1 MLTKPFTELSSY
13 IAFFRNVEFPVL
25 RKTARQLAQLREN
38 EDELSP
44 RQVGAV
50 IHDDPLMALKLLIYQ
65 LRRRGRNQNHDITT
79 VERAV
84 MMIGMTQFFEYF
96 GDLPTIEDTLAEHP
110 KALIGC
116 LKVIARAKRAMY
128 YARDWAILRHDID
141 VEEITVATLLNEVA
155 EILCWCC
162 APDLTEKAFALQRA
176 TPGLR
181 SAAAQRAMM
190 GVSIAEIQLGLAREF
205 ELPQLLI
212 TLMDPANA
220 ENPRV
225 RTVTLACDLARHA
238 ANGWNDPA
246 LPDDF
251 KAIGELLHLDHDAL
265 MNRLKVP
272 EDARPAQATPDGAPE
287 QA

>member
-13 IAFFRNVEFPVL
+13 ISFFRSIEFPVL

-38 EDELSP
+38 EDDLSP

-65 LRRRGRNQNHDITT
+65 LHRRGRNQNHDITT

-181 SAAAQRAMM
+181 SAAAQRAML

-225 RTVTLACDLARHA
+225 RTVTLACDLARHS

-272 EDARPAQATPDGAPE
+272 EEARPVQDVPTDTPE

>member
-13 IAFFRNVEFPVL
+13 ISFFRNVEFPVL

-65 LRRRGRNQNHDITT
+65 LRKRGRNQNHDITT

-84 MMIGMTQFFEYF
+84 MMIGMTQFFDCF
-96 GDLPTIEDTLAEHP
+96 GDLPTLEDTLADHP

-181 SAAAQRAMM
+181 SAAAQRAML
-190 GVSIAEIQLGLAREF
+190 GVAIAEIQLGLAREF

-212 TLMDPANA
+212 ALMDTANA

-225 RTVTLACDLARHA
+225 RTVTLATDLARHA

-272 EDARPAQATPDGAPE
+272 ADARPVENPPADTPE
-287 QA
+287 QV

>member
-13 IAFFRNVEFPVL
+13 ISFFRNVEFPVL

-38 EDELSP
+38 EDDLSP

-65 LRRRGRNQNHDITT
+65 LRKRGRNQNHDITT

-84 MMIGMTQFFEYF
+84 MMIGMTQFFECF
-96 GDLPTIEDTLAEHP
+96 GDLPTLEDTLADHP

-162 APDLTEKAFALQRA
+162 APELTEKAFALQRA

-181 SAAAQRAMM
+181 SAAAQRAML
-190 GVSIAEIQLGLAREF
+190 GVAIAEIQLGLVREF

-212 TLMDPANA
+212 ALMDTANA

-225 RTVTLACDLARHA
+225 RTVTLATDLARHA

-272 EDARPAQATPDGAPE
+272 ADARPDQNPPADPPE
-287 QA
+287 QV